1 MEDMQIIE
9 VGGTKIEIDFS
20 QVRKIETF
28 KIGDTIKIFK
38 KKYSDW
44 KIYPAIITG
53 FAKSEEM
60 AGIEITYL
68 EIDYSTAKLMCDIV
82 TEESKD
88 IVLATITSNEKYM
101 TFDNVSEMLARDI
114 DKREMELA
122 EAKSKLTFFN
132 DFYEKLQQQTKEK

>member
-1 MEDMQIIE
+1 MEDKQIIE
-9 VGGTKIEIDFS
+9 VGGTKIEIDFA

-28 KIGDTIKIFK
+28 RIGDTIKIFK

-60 AGIEITYL
+60 SGIEITYL
-68 EIDYSTAKLMCDIV
+68 ELDYSSARLMCDIV

-88 IVLATITSNEKYM
+88 IVLATISSTEKYM
-101 TFDNVSEMLARDI
+101 TFDNIPEMLARDI
-114 DKREMELA
+114 EKREMELA
-122 EAKSKLTFFN
+122 EAKSRLKFFN
-132 DFYEKLQQQTKEK
+132 DFYEKLQQQTNEK